1 MECLNLEEIII
12 EDMTSKELDEVKDFL
27 KDQDLKFDENIQY
40 TVALYD
46 DNKVIGTGSFGGKI
60 LKCIAVDSGYK
71 GMGISNKI
79 VSTLVSEQYRKGNMH
94 LFVYTKPKNQEIFK
108 NLGFYK
114 IAEVPNKVVLLENNP
129 FGISNFVDGIKA
141 KKVDGNI
148 ISSVVVNCNPFTLGH
163 KALIEKA
170 SRESDVVHVFVV
182 SEDRS
187 IFPAEVR
194 YKLVQEGTS
203 HLSNVVLH
211 KCGDYIISNATFPSY
226 FIKKLDEAVKSHT
239 LLDIE
244 IFTKYI
250 VPALGINRRYVG
262 EEPTCEVTR
271 TYNETMKEIMPYYNV
286 EVIEVPRIS
295 YGGDITSAS
304 KVRQLIKEEKF
315 LGVKKMVPETTY
327 KFLMSTEAKD
337 IISKI

>member
-1 MECLNLEEIII
+1 MEYLNLEEVII
-12 EDMTSKELDEVKDFL
+12 EDGHSKELDKVKDFL
-27 KDQDLKFDENIQY
+27 KHQDLKFDESIQC

-46 DNKVIGTGSFGGKI
+46 DSKIIGTGSFEGKI
-60 LKCIAVDSGYK
+60 LKCIAVDSSYK
-71 GMGISNKI
+71 GMGISNRI
-79 VSTLVSEQYRKGNMH
+79 VSTLVSEEYRRGNMH
-94 LFVYTKPKNQEIFK
+94 LFVYTKPKNQEIFN

-114 IAEVPNKVVLLENNP
+114 IAEVPDKVVLLENDP
-129 FGISNFVDGIKA
+129 FGISGFVDRIKA

-148 ISSVVVNCNPFTLGH
+148 IASVVANCNPFTLGH

-170 SRESDVVHVFVV
+170 SKESDVVHVFVV

-194 YKLVQEGTS
+194 YRLVEEGTS

-226 FIKKLDEAVKSHT
+226 FIKKTDEAVKSHT

-262 EEPTCEVTR
+262 EEPTCGITR
-271 TYNETMKEIMPYYNV
+271 TYNETMKEIMPSHNV
-286 EVIEVPRIS
+286 EVIEVPRVAYS
-295 YGGDITSAS
+295 GEITSAS

-315 LGVKKMVPETTY
+315 SGVKKMVPETTY
-327 KFLMSTEAKD
+327 KFLMSEEAKE

>member
-1 MECLNLEEIII
+1 MECLNLNEIII
-12 EDMTSKELDEVKDFL
+12 EDKNSKELDEVKNFL
-27 KDQDLKFDENIQY
+27 KHQDLKYDENIEY

-46 DNKVIGTGSFGGKI
+46 GDEIVATGSFGGKI
-60 LKCIAVDSGYK
+60 LKCMAVDSSYK

-79 VSTLVSEQYRKGNMH
+79 VSSLVSEQYRRGNMH
-94 LFVYTKPKNQEIFK
+94 LFVYTKPNNKEIFK
-108 NLGFYK
+108 DLGFYK

-129 FGISNFVDGIKA
+129 FGISGFVEKIKS

-163 KALIEKA
+163 RALIEKA
-170 SRESDVVHVFVV
+170 ARESDVVHVFVV

-187 IFPAEVR
+187 IFPADVR
-194 YKLVQEGTS
+194 YRLVQEGIR

-226 FIKKLDEAVKSHT
+226 FIKKPDEAVKTHT

-244 IFTKYI
+244 IFIEYI

-262 EEPTCEVTR
+262 EEPTCSVTR
-271 TYNETMKEIMPYYNV
+271 IYNETMKEIMSCYNV
-286 EVIEVPRIS
+286 EVIEIPRVS
-295 YGGDITSAS
+295 YNGDITSAS

-315 LGVKKMVPETTY
+315 SGVKKMVPETTY
-327 KFLMSTEAKD
+327 KFLISAQAKE